1 MLHIVE
7 RWNIDHRPV
16 VAWTLAMLALVVLGI
31 AVSFGPLAA
40 AIAGKQDDVRRS
52 ALLLQVARQHVADSQ
67 ALTRATSP
75 PRSDDPRIAI
85 ERVLARHR
93 LHPTTGGSP
102 AAEGRF
108 GVVIADAP
116 FDGIVRVIDTLARDE
131 TLHVVEARFTALV
144 DPGRVRAELVFAR

>member
-1 MLHIVE
+1 MLHIAD
-7 RWNIDHRPV
+7 RWSIAHRRV

-31 AVSFGPLAA
+31 AVSFGPLASA
-40 AIAGKQDDVRRS
+40 VAGKQDDVSRS
-52 ALLLQVARQHVADSQ
+52 ALLLQVARKHVADSQ

-75 PRSDDPRIAI
+75 PRSDDPRAAI

-93 LHPTTGGSP
+93 LQPTTGGPP
-102 AAEGRF
+102 AADGRF

-116 FDGIVRVIDTLARDE
+116 FDGIVRAIDALARDE
-131 TLHVVEARFTALV
+131 ALHVVEARFTALV

>member
-1 MLHIVE
+1 MLHIAD
-7 RWNIDHRPV
+7 RWSIAHRPV

-31 AVSFGPLAA
+31 AVSFGPLAS
-40 AIAGKQDDVRRS
+40 AIAGKQDDVTRS
-52 ALLLQVARQHVADSQ
+52 ALLLQVVRKHVADSQ

-75 PRSDDPRIAI
+75 PRSDDPRAAI

-93 LHPTTGGSP
+93 LQPTTGGPP
-102 AAEGRF
+102 ATEGRF

-116 FDGIVRVIDTLARDE
+116 FDGIVRAIGALARDE
-131 TLHVVEARFTALV
+131 ALHVVEARFTALV